1 MVSLIDRRRLCAGAV
16 AAAALPAVAAQAETN
31 NSGAND
37 WLPPK
42 WRELGFPSRR
52 WVNIVFVHTNER
64 FKNIYCEAGEYIVP
78 AVKQFSW
85 TCRDYR
91 RGEWEWIH
99 PMLLDLLF
107 VLHWKYNK
115 DEINIFSGYRTPG
128 DQRQYRRGGAE
139 FSAHIGQGARHP
151 SPEHRQRRGG
161 RGLQEIHLWRSRHVS
176 AKAFHASGLRTA
188 AQLGR
193 LSGRVTRSF
202 RAGLDQ
208 HGFEQVRFRRR
219 GAPLTQPFFQ
229 GR

>member
-52 WVNIVFVHTNER
+52 WVNIIFVHTNER

-115 DEINIFSGYRTPG
+115 DEINIFSGYRTPETNANIE
-128 DQRQYRRGGAE
+128 GAALN
-139 FSAHIGQGARHP
+139 SQHTLAKA
-151 SPEHRQRRGG
+151 
-161 RGLQEIHLWRSRHVS
+161 LDIHLPNTDNAAVAEDFKRFIYGGVGMYPLKHFTHLDCGPLRSWV
-176 AKAFHASGLRTA
+176 G
-188 AQLGR
+188 
-193 LSGRVTRSF
+193 
-202 RAGLDQ
+202 
-208 HGFEQVRFRRR
+208 
-219 GAPLTQPFFQ
+219 
-229 GR
+229 